1 MKRKLSEMGIVK
13 VLWEALT
20 LNANFYEDAHQE
32 PKADRLALIVVGL
45 AALSHAVG
53 SSVILLIYGVPLFL
67 LIFAFVI
74 NGLSVVAGYYFWTFS
89 ILKLGRWLR
98 LSLPSYED
106 LLGPIGFAHAPQALN
121 FLTVIPLLGRPIEI
135 GLAIWSLLA
144 AIVAVNRGL
153 DFNLGKTIVM
163 CVPGWLFVQIAIGV
177 VQIIVQGL
185 IT

>member
-1 MKRKLSEMGIVK
+1 MGIVK

-32 PKADRLALIVVGL
+32 PKANQLALMVVSL

-53 SSVILLIYGVPLFL
+53 SSVILLIYGVPLL
-67 LIFAFVI
+67 LLLFALII
-74 NGLSVVAGYYFWTFS
+74 NGLSVVAGYYLWTYS
-89 ILKLGRWLR
+89 IFKIGRWWR
-98 LSLPSYED
+98 FSVPAYED

-135 GLAIWSLLA
+135 GLAMWSLLA
-144 AIVAVNRGL
+144 AIVAVNQGL
-153 DFNLGKTIVM
+153 GFNLGKTIVM
-163 CVPGWLFVQIAIGV
+163 CVPGWLLVQIAIGV
-177 VQIIVQGL
+177 VQIMVQGL